1 MKLTHEPRNMG
12 SATQLSGPHLHPTD
26 PGGAALYQGILA
38 YDGTGFE
45 GFQRQFRARTVQGV
59 VEAALRDLGWQ
70 EEAIRYAGR
79 TDTGVHA
86 LGQVIAFRLT
96 WRHTP
101 QALRNALNARLP
113 QDVALLGIQIAPEGF
128 HPRYHARAR
137 RYVYRIYLA
146 PVRHPLHQR
155 YTWRVWPPPDWAR
168 LQRATALLPGRRD
181 FRALG
186 TPTREAGSTVRTV
199 YHARWYRLHEQEWAL
214 DIVAD
219 AFLYHM
225 VRRTVAL
232 LVALGQG
239 RMAEKDW
246 HRALET
252 PPPQPLQGL
261 APPQGLYLAA
271 VYYQDPWPVP
281 ETDADFR
288 AWWQSLFTAA
298 AIASR

>member
-1 MKLTHEPRNMG
+1 M
-12 SATQLSGPHLHPTD
+12 
-26 PGGAALYQGILA
+26 ALYQAVLA
-38 YDGTGFE
+38 YDGTGFQ
-45 GFQRQFRARTVQGV
+45 GFQRQTRARTVQGV
-59 VEAALRDLGWQ
+59 MESALRALGWQ

-86 LGQVIAFRLT
+86 LGQVVAFDLA
-96 WRHTP
+96 WRHGP
-101 QALRNALNARLP
+101 DALQRALNAHLP
-113 QDVALLGIQIAPEGF
+113 QDMAVWSVREAPAGF

-137 RYVYRIYLA
+137 RYVYRIHLS
-146 PVRHPLHQR
+146 PVRHPFYER

-168 LQRATALLPGRRD
+168 LQQATALLPGRRD

-186 TPTREAGSTVRTV
+186 TPTRENGSTVRTV
-199 YHARWYRLHEQEWAL
+199 YHARWYRLHEREWAF

-232 LVALGQG
+232 LVAIAQG
-239 RMAEKDW
+239 RMALEDW
-246 HRALET
+246 QQALET

-271 VYYQDPWPVP
+271 VYYEEASWALPP
-281 ETDADFR
+281 TDEDFR
-288 AWWQSLFTAA
+288 AWWHRLLTVPG
-298 AIASR
+298 